1 MSDGLYAAILKSQI
15 KIRKAAEIGVFS
27 FETSALRT
35 FIEKGQTCDL
45 YEAVPE
51 YCDEIKSKVKEFK
64 NTTLN
69 CYAVSNFEG
78 VLTLCMAGPSTFSA
92 AQNQAPA
99 INHDGLD
106 KHSLATVTV
115 NCRNFATVDP
125 GDYDLVS
132 IDTEG
137 SEFDVLSVMVSRPRV
152 IAIETQSRDYVNPKL
167 GAITDWMVANNYKVW
182 LWNDTDTVFIRGEVP
197 RLRFF
202 ERLMARWHNFRYFA
216 GRL

>member
-1 MSDGLYAAILKSQI
+1 MSDRFYTAILNS
-15 KIRKAAEIGVFS
+15 KINIHKAAEIGVFS
-27 FETSALRT
+27 FETSVLKP
-35 FIEKGQTCDL
+35 FIEKGQTCHL

-51 YCDEIKSKVKEFK
+51 YCDVIKLEVEEFK
-64 NTTLN
+64 NTTLH

-78 VLTLCMAGPSTFSA
+78 MITLCMAGPSTFNA
-92 AQNQAPA
+92 AQNEAPA
-99 INHDGLD
+99 INHDGID
-106 KHSLATVTV
+106 KHSLATITV
-115 NCRNFATVDP
+115 NCRNFAGVDP

-182 LWNDTDTVFIRGEVP
+182 LWNDTDTVFVRGEIP
-197 RLRFF
+197 RVTLF
-202 ERLMARWHNFRYFA
+202 ERLKARWHNFRYFA

>member
-1 MSDGLYAAILKSQI
+1 MSDALYRAILDS
-15 KIRKAAEIGVFS
+15 KINIHKAAEIGVFS
-27 FETSALRT
+27 FETSVLKP
-35 FIEKGQTCDL
+35 FIEKGKICHL
-45 YEAVPE
+45 FEAVPE
-51 YCDEIKSKVKEFK
+51 YCDEIKSNIKEFK

-78 VLTLCMAGPSTFSA
+78 VITLCMAGPSTFSA
-92 AQNQAPA
+92 SQSEAPA

-106 KHSLATVTV
+106 RQSLRTVTV
-115 NCRNFATVDP
+115 SCRNFASVDP

-137 SEFDVLSVMVSRPRV
+137 SEFDVLSVMVSRPRL
-152 IAIETQSRDYVNPKL
+152 ISIETQSRDYVNPKL

-182 LWNDTDTVFIRGEVP
+182 LWNDTDTVFVRGEIP
-197 RLRFF
+197 RVTLF
-202 ERLMARWHNFRYFA
+202 ERLKARWHSFRYFA